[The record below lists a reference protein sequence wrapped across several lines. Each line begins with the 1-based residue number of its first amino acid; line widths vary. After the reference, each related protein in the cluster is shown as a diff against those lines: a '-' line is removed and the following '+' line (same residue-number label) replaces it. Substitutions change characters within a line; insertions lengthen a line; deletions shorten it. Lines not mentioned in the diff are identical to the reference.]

1 MPSSNKLTL
10 RVQNLRLVSPLPKEE
25 LFEPC
30 SADARSLDPCHAGQ
44 TLNVTLRI
52 HGSDTMALKLI
63 GFDPETQLSHQ
74 RPGFFG
80 GKRFRTLLAA
90 SQWKA
95 ALCGSGFPQVIA
107 ARLSASRSEFRRLQR
122 LDPGLP

>member
-1 MPSSNKLTL
+1 MPSSNNLAL
-10 RVQNLRLVSPLPKEE
+10 HVQNLRLVSSLPKQE

-74 RPGFFG
+74 RPGFFW
-80 GKRFRTLLAA
+80 RQTIQDFAR
-90 SQWKA
+90 
-95 ALCGSGFPQVIA
+95 
-107 ARLSASRSEFRRLQR
+107 RLSVEGRVMWERFSSSDCSAIIREPKRVS
-122 LDPGLP
+122 